1 MADTTS
7 AESRRARAGNGTGD
21 GPGGPTDIHGRGWGS
36 VLKRTI
42 KEFRRDN
49 LTDWAAALT
58 YYGVLALFPALIAL
72 VSIVG
77 LLGKSTI
84 NTLKSNIQAIPAAG
98 QAKTIIL
105 NTINN
110 LAAHKSAAG
119 IAFVLGLAIA
129 LWSASGYVGA
139 FIRASNSIYET
150 GEGRPFYKLRPLQV
164 GVTLVMLVLIALS
177 AAAIVVT
184 GPVTQRVGQA
194 VGLGNTG
201 QTVFD
206 IAKWPVILL
215 VVSFMFSLLYYA
227 APNVKQPGFK
237 WITPGGI
244 LAVVI
249 WLIASAAFAL
259 YVKFFPNNKTYGSFG
274 GVIVFLTWL
283 WISNIAVLLGQEMN
297 AELERQRELD
307 QGLPAHDELQL
318 PPRAAPKE
326 G

>member
-1 MADTTS
+1 MAN
-7 AESRRARAGNGTGD
+7 RNGNGNGD
-21 GPGGPTDIHGRGWGS
+21 GAAPEGPTDIQGRGWWA
-36 VLKRTI
+36 VIKRTV
-42 KEFRRDN
+42 KECRDDT

-77 LLGKSTI
+77 LLGKSTVDD
-84 NTLKSNIQAIPAAG
+84 LKQNIGAIPAAG
-98 QAKTIIL
+98 QAKDIVL
-105 NTINN
+105 NTVDN
-110 LAAHKSAAG
+110 LASHPSAAG
-119 IAFVLGLAIA
+119 IAFIIGLLIA

-139 FIRASNSIYET
+139 FIRASNAIYET
-150 GEGRPFYKLRPLQV
+150 GEGRPFYKLRPLQMAI
-164 GVTLVMLVLIALS
+164 TLIMLLLITLTL
-177 AAAIVVT
+177 AAIVIT
-184 GPVTQRVGQA
+184 GPVTERVGQA

-201 QTVFD
+201 QTIFD
-206 IAKWPVILL
+206 IAKWPIILL

-227 APNVKQPGFK
+227 SPNVKQPGFK
-237 WITPGGI
+237 WFTPGGL

-249 WLIASAAFAL
+249 WLAASALFAL

-307 QGLPAHDELQL
+307 AGLPAEKEIQL
-318 PPRAAPKE
+318 PPRAVPKE

>member
-1 MADTTS
+1 MANKN
-7 AESRRARAGNGTGD
+7 GNGTA
-21 GPGGPTDIHGRGWGS
+21 PEGPTDIEGRGWWA
-36 VLKRTI
+36 VTKRTV
-42 KEFRRDN
+42 KEFREDN

-77 LLGKSTI
+77 LLGKSTVED
-84 NTLKSNIQAIPAAG
+84 LKQNIGAIPSAG
-98 QAKTIIL
+98 QAKEIIL
-105 NTINN
+105 KTIDS
-110 LAAHKSAAG
+110 LADKPSAAG
-119 IAFVLGLAIA
+119 IAFVIGLAIA

-139 FIRASNSIYET
+139 FIRASNAIYET
-150 GEGRPFYKLRPLQV
+150 GEGRPFYKLRPLQM
-164 GVTLVMLVLIALS
+164 GITLVMLILITLTL
-177 AAAIVVT
+177 AAIVIT
-184 GPVTQRVGQA
+184 GPVTEKVGQA
-194 VGLGNTG
+194 IGLGNTG
-201 QTVFD
+201 QTIFD

-227 APNVKQPGFK
+227 APNVKQPSFR
-237 WITPGGI
+237 WFTPGGL

-249 WLIASAAFAL
+249 WLAASALFAL

-307 QGLPAHDELQL
+307 AGLPAEQEIQL

>member
-1 MADTTS
+1 MADRN
-7 AESRRARAGNGTGD
+7 AHGNGAA
-21 GPGGPTDIHGRGWGS
+21 PEGPTDIPRRQWGT
-36 VLKRTI
+36 VLKRTV

-77 LLGKSTI
+77 LLGKSTVDD
-84 NTLKSNIQAIPAAG
+84 LKQNIGAIPSAG
-98 QAKTIIL
+98 QAKDIIL
-105 NTINN
+105 KTIDS
-110 LAAHKSAAG
+110 LASQPSAAG
-119 IAFVLGLAIA
+119 IAFVIGLAIA

-139 FIRASNSIYET
+139 FIRASNAIYET
-150 GEGRPFYKLRPLQV
+150 GEGRPFYKLRPLQM
-164 GVTLVMLVLIALS
+164 GITLVMLILITLTL
-177 AAAIVVT
+177 AAIVIT
-184 GPVTQRVGQA
+184 GPVTEKVGQA
-194 VGLGNTG
+194 IGLGNTG
-201 QTVFD
+201 QTIFD

-227 APNVKQPGFK
+227 APNVKQPAFK
-237 WITPGGI
+237 WFTPGSI

-249 WLIASAAFAL
+249 WLLASAAFAL

-307 QGLPAHDELQL
+307 AGLPAEKELQL
-318 PPRAAPKE
+318 PPRAVPKE

>member
-1 MADTTS
+1 M
-7 AESRRARAGNGTGD
+7 EQRNGNGD
-21 GPGGPTDIHGRGWGS
+21 GSAPESPTDVRGRSWGG
-36 VLKRTI
+36 VLKRTF
-42 KEFRRDN
+42 KEFREDN
-49 LTDWAAALT
+49 LTDWAASLT

-72 VSIVG
+72 ISIVG
-77 LLGKSTI
+77 LLGQSTVDA
-84 NTLKSNIQAIPAAG
+84 LVSNIQAIPGAG
-98 QAKTIIL
+98 DAKKII
-105 NTINN
+105 IN
-110 LAAHKSAAG
+110 AIQDISGRGSAAG
-119 IAFVLGLAIA
+119 IAFVVGLALA
-129 LWSASGYVGA
+129 LWSASSYVGA
-139 FIRASNSIYET
+139 FMRASNAIYET
-150 GEGRPFYKLRPLQV
+150 GEGRPFYKLRPLQM
-164 GVTLVMLVLIALS
+164 GVTLLMVLLITVSL
-177 AAAIVVT
+177 AAIVVT
-184 GPVTQRVGQA
+184 GPVTEKVGQA

-227 APNVKQPGFK
+227 APNVKQPSFR

-244 LAVVI
+244 LAVVV

-283 WISNIAVLLGQEMN
+283 WISNIALLLGQELN

-307 QGLPAHDELQL
+307 AGLPAEKDIQL
-318 PPRAAPKE
+318 PPRAVPKE

>member
-1 MADTTS
+1 MAT
-7 AESRRARAGNGTGD
+7 RNGNGD
-21 GPGGPTDIHGRGWGS
+21 APDSPTDIKGRQWGQ
-36 VLKRTI
+36 VLKRTV
-42 KEFRRDN
+42 KEFRKDN

-77 LLGKSTI
+77 LLGQSTV
-84 NTLKSNIQAIPAAG
+84 NNLKQNIGAIPAAG
-98 QAKTIIL
+98 QAKQIIL

-110 LAAHKSAAG
+110 LASHPNAAG
-119 IAFVLGLAIA
+119 IAFIIGLAIA
-129 LWSASGYVGA
+129 VWSASAYIGA
-139 FIRASNSIYET
+139 FIRASNAIYET
-150 GEGRPFYKLRPLQV
+150 GEGRPFYKLRPLQM
-164 GVTLVMLVLIALS
+164 GITLVMLILITLTL
-177 AAAIVVT
+177 AAIVIT
-184 GPVTQRVGQA
+184 GPVTQKVGQA
-194 VGLGNTG
+194 IGLGNTG
-201 QTVFD
+201 QTIFD

-237 WITPGGI
+237 WFTPGGV
-244 LAVVI
+244 LAVLI
-249 WLIASAAFAL
+249 WLAASALFAL

-307 QGLPAHDELQL
+307 AGLPAHEGIQL

>member
-1 MADTTS
+1 MAI
-7 AESRRARAGNGTGD
+7 RNGNGVA
-21 GPGGPTDIHGRGWGS
+21 PESPTDIKRRGWGK
-36 VLKRTI
+36 VLKRTV
-42 KEFRRDN
+42 KEFQQDN

-77 LLGKSTI
+77 LLGHSTVDALI
-84 NTLKSNIQAIPAAG
+84 SNIQSIPGATDAKKIIVGAIKNISSHRSQAGAAF
-98 QAKTIIL
+98 II
-105 NTINN
+105 
-110 LAAHKSAAG
+110 
-119 IAFVLGLAIA
+119 GLALA
-129 LWSASGYVGA
+129 LWSASSYVGA
-139 FIRASNSIYET
+139 FIRASNAIYET

-164 GVTLVMLVLIALS
+164 AVTLVMVILITLTL
-177 AAAIVVT
+177 AAIVIT
-184 GPVTQRVGQA
+184 GPITAKVGQA

-201 QTVFD
+201 QTIFD
-206 IAKWPVILL
+206 IVKWPVILL
-215 VVSFMFSLLYYA
+215 VVSFMFSLLYYV
-227 APNVKQPGFK
+227 APNVKQPGLK
-237 WITPGGI
+237 WFTPGGV

-283 WISNIAVLLGQEMN
+283 WISNIAVLLGQELN

-307 QGLPAHDELQL
+307 AGLPAQKEIQL
-318 PPRAAPKE
+318 PPRVVPKE